1 MICVNCNK
9 PFEKKENEGV
19 IGRLRKYCS
28 VKCRSQNYNRVY
40 RERNRSNEP
49 LPSSRNISKI
59 INGDFSKGITVDN
72 DWFFSTKLEDWC
84 SSRESKSRA
93 KYKRVKE
100 QRLKEERLKEE
111 NEKNE
116 E

>member
-1 MICVNCNK
+1 MICVNCNNQ
-9 PFEKKENEGV
+9 FEKKENEGV

-40 RERNRSNEP
+40 RERNKNSTV

-93 KYKRVKE
+93 KYKKIK
-100 QRLKEERLKEE
+100 QQKLKEEAE

>member
-9 PFEKKENEGV
+9 TFNKKETEKV
-19 IGRLRKYCS
+19 IGRTKKYCS
-28 VKCRSQNYNRVY
+28 VKCRNQSYNRVY
-40 RERNRSNEP
+40 RERNKNKVDE
-49 LPSSRNISKI
+49 PSSRNINKI
-59 INGDFSKGITVDN
+59 IQGDFNKAITVDN

-93 KYKRVKE
+93 KYKKIKAK
-100 QRLKEERLKEE
+100 RLKEKKENEE
-111 NEKNE
+111 NEQNE